1 MRNRMR
7 RNGSRRR
14 LLPRKWWRQLRPLQA
29 VFGAAALVVPLV
41 VVASSAASAGVN
53 LVVNPGLGQPGP
65 GGFPLCWGKYG
76 YGRNTYS
83 IGASTLG
90 HSGST
95 AVRISISKYSSG
107 DRAVQTLENQSC
119 SPFVVPG
126 HQYSLGVWYLSN
138 TPDAVIT
145 VYRHDEKAGWRYWM
159 DLKTLPVSGRYR
171 HASVETPAVP
181 PHTDQVSLGVTVHG
195 KGTVITDD
203 YSMVDS
209 TVKASPAACS
219 AGAACTRGAW
229 QVLPFPSPAR
239 AIHAVLMYTGNV
251 LLVAGSGN
259 NPAAFAAGSFM
270 SAVYNPVKGT
280 FKVIPTPDD
289 FFCAGHVQLPDGKVV
304 VLGGN
309 KAYPAANGSHGYE
322 GLNTSYVFDPVTN
335 KYVRENNLN
344 GGHWYPSYTEVGNGD
359 VIAYGGL
366 DGSGNGSVTTEYF
379 DYTGNGATAGSW
391 LPLSKINESYEGW
404 GLYPAMILAQN
415 GELFYTGSHV
425 FGNNETPVGEAG
437 TRRGQGGA
445 GFVDIANI
453 LKPGAPDPVT
463 PVKGLQDTPGGP
475 AGTDMTDQSMSVL
488 LPPAQSQKVLL
499 VGGGNINYERPATRL
514 TDLIDLAAADPHYTA
529 GPLIPRGK
537 LSNGRLESPGE
548 GKMYVSLVILPNG
561 QVFETGGGLVNRE
574 EPVYEASMYN
584 PATNTFTPGMAADP
598 VWRGYHSS
606 AFLLPDGR
614 VMAIGNNPGNGSF
627 DMRISVYSPPYL
639 FKGPRPQITRVATA
653 NWTYGATETITTNQ
667 KIVSAELIRPA
678 AVTHSSDPN
687 QRSIAL
693 PLTPE
698 GNGKYGLNVTTNPDI
713 APPGYYMLFVQNA
726 NGVPSVAKWVHLPV
740 ENVAP

>member
-7 RNGSRRR
+7 RDGSRRSQ
-14 LLPRKWWRQLRPLQA
+14 LPGKKWRQLRPLQA
-29 VFGAAALVVPLV
+29 AAGAVILVVPLV

-65 GGFPLCWGKYG
+65 GDFPLCWGKYG
-76 YGRNTYS
+76 YGKNTYS

-95 AVRISISKYSSG
+95 AVKISISRYSSG

-119 SPFVVPG
+119 SPFVIPG

-145 VYRHDEKAGWRYWM
+145 VYRHDVKKGWQYWM

-203 YSMVDS
+203 YSMADS

-322 GLNTSYVFDPVTN
+322 GLNTSYVFDPVTS

-344 GGHWYPSYTEVGNGD
+344 GGHWYPSYTELGNGD

-366 DGSGNGSVTTEYF
+366 DGTGNGSVTTEYF
-379 DYTGNGATAGSW
+379 
-391 LPLSKINESYEGW
+391 
-404 GLYPAMILAQN
+404 
-415 GELFYTGSHV
+415 ELHRQGRD
-425 FGNNETPVGEAG
+425 
-437 TRRGQGGA
+437 RR
-445 GFVDIANI
+445 V
-453 LKPGAPDPVT
+453 V
-463 PVKGLQDTPGGP
+463 
-475 AGTDMTDQSMSVL
+475 
-488 LPPAQSQKVLL
+488 
-499 VGGGNINYERPATRL
+499 
-514 TDLIDLAAADPHYTA
+514 AAAEQD
-529 GPLIPRGK
+529 
-537 LSNGRLESPGE
+537 
-548 GKMYVSLVILPNG
+548 
-561 QVFETGGGLVNRE
+561 QRE
-574 EPVYEASMYN
+574 
-584 PATNTFTPGMAADP
+584 
-598 VWRGYHSS
+598 
-606 AFLLPDGR
+606 L
-614 VMAIGNNPGNGSF
+614 
-627 DMRISVYSPPYL
+627 
-639 FKGPRPQITRVATA
+639 
-653 NWTYGATETITTNQ
+653 
-667 KIVSAELIRPA
+667 
-678 AVTHSSDPN
+678 
-687 QRSIAL
+687 
-693 PLTPE
+693 
-698 GNGKYGLNVTTNPDI
+698 
-713 APPGYYMLFVQNA
+713 
-726 NGVPSVAKWVHLPV
+726 
-740 ENVAP
+740 